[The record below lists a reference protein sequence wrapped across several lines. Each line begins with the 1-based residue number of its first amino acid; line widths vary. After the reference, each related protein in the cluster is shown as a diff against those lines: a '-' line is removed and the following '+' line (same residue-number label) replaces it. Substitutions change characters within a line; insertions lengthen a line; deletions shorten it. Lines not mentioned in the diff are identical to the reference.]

1 VKIPDVIGGAELLP
15 KQSDVDAL
23 GNLCNEPIEGV
34 IFRPTRPVAHD
45 DGYVT
50 EVARASWCE
59 LTTPLVQVHITTTL
73 PGRIRAWGLHEFG
86 TDRLFVVSGL
96 VRIVLFDGRN
106 GSPTK
111 GRLNVFTVS
120 EKNPGVLIVPPC
132 LYHGWKNIGVD
143 EAFIINMPDRMYDYA
158 APDALDL
165 PWDSEAAQSIVPYR
179 WG

>member
-73 PGRIRAWGLHEFG
+73 PGRIRAWGSMSLEPIACSLYRVWFVSSCSMAG
-86 TDRLFVVSGL
+86 TARLPRG
-96 VRIVLFDGRN
+96 G
-106 GSPTK
+106 
-111 GRLNVFTVS
+111 
-120 EKNPGVLIVPPC
+120 
-132 LYHGWKNIGVD
+132 
-143 EAFIINMPDRMYDYA
+143 
-158 APDALDL
+158 
-165 PWDSEAAQSIVPYR
+165 
-179 WG
+179 